1 MQIRSSS
8 SRAGDDEYPEP
19 ATVYLRETENLK
31 SKSKYAMSV
40 GVQCD
45 LKLAHPH
52 FRAIQSQV
60 NKLKVDLEKK
70 NKIIKRMTDDSTSQV
85 DELTA
90 QLRKITEEKALVQK
104 QTQATYEMYNKEKE
118 DQFELKMS
126 KQGSQLE

>member
-1 MQIRSSS
+1 
-8 SRAGDDEYPEP
+8 
-19 ATVYLRETENLK
+19 
-31 SKSKYAMSV
+31 MSV

-126 KQGSQLE
+126 KQNSQLE

>member
-1 MQIRSSS
+1 MHIRNSS
-8 SRAGDDEYPEP
+8 SRAEEDSPEP

-31 SKSKYAMSV
+31 SKGKYAMSV

-52 FRAIQSQV
+52 FRAVQSQV

-85 DELTA
+85 DELKE
-90 QLRKITEEKALVQK
+90 QLKNFPPKKTCQ
-104 QTQATYEMYNKEKE
+104 
-118 DQFELKMS
+118 LKN
-126 KQGSQLE
+126 